1 MKYYLNIGSNLGN
14 RHENISHAVKALET
28 ALKSTITLSTAIS
41 STAWGYCSEN
51 TFLNVGAAFGSNLS
65 PHEVLSIT
73 QNIEREL
80 GSATHRNAD
89 GSYCDRL
96 IDIDIIA
103 VDNLTINTPEL
114 ILPHPRMHL
123 REFVLRPMVEL
134 APLWKHPI
142 LHKTP
147 QQLLSMCKPGATDT
161 TFSSCAN
168 SAK

>member
-1 MKYYLNIGSNLGN
+1 MTLMKYYLNIGSNLGN

-51 TFLNVGAAFGSNLS
+51 TFLNVGATFDSNLS

-73 QNIEREL
+73 QNIERQL
-80 GSATHRNAD
+80 GSCSHRNAD

-103 VDNLTINTPEL
+103 VDNLIIDTHDLTI
-114 ILPHPRMHL
+114 PHPRMHL
-123 REFVLRPMVEL
+123 REFVLRPMIEL
-134 APLWKHPI
+134 APYWIHPI

-147 QQLLSMCKPGATDT
+147 QQLLNNLES
-161 TFSSCAN
+161 
-168 SAK
+168 

>member
-51 TFLNVGAAFGSNLS
+51 TFLNVGAAFDSNLS

-103 VDNLTINTPEL
+103 VDNLTIDTPDL
-114 ILPHPRMHL
+114 TIPHPRMHL

-134 APLWKHPI
+134 APLWEHPI

-147 QQLLSMCKPGATDT
+147 QQLLSDVQTGYC
-161 TFSSCAN
+161 
-168 SAK
+168 